1 VSTRAAMRVARLC
14 SVFEPPAAAVTGRA
28 RRFDP
33 IGGMQNHA
41 ACLTRALDA
50 RGIEQHVVTTR
61 PPGAPAVH
69 RIGDRASV
77 HRLGLP
83 VPWARQC
90 YAPFAA
96 ARLHALAR
104 DCDVLH
110 AHLGEDLAVI
120 PVALSVARRHRIP
133 LVLTVHMSLTHTF
146 VATTTRTHAVSALGA
161 PLERLGV
168 RAADAVIA
176 LTPRLAERLAR
187 SGVATDRVRVIPSGV
202 EPARFAPPAVD
213 DRPPRRGPPRVG
225 YVGRLCRQ
233 KGVATLMDAFGRLL
247 HGEARL
253 VLVGDGPARR
263 ALERRAAR
271 RGVAGRVEFAGF
283 RHHDEIPA
291 LLRSLDVM
299 VLPSLCEELGS
310 VLVEGMQA
318 GLPIVAS
325 RTGGI
330 PDAIGDAGVLVDPG
344 DAGRL
349 ATALDRLL
357 GDPAARAAL
366 GARARRRATRFDWER
381 LAGEVL
387 DVYDAVVHRRR
398 AAVADGLDRA
408 RVAVPS
414 LPR

>member
-1 VSTRAAMRVARLC
+1 MSARAAMRVARLC
-14 SVFEPPAAAVTGRA
+14 SVFEPPVGAVTGRA

-33 IGGMQNHA
+33 IGGMQNHT

-69 RIGDRASV
+69 RIGDGAAV

-90 YAPFAA
+90 WAPFAA
-96 ARLHALAR
+96 ARLHGLAR
-104 DCDVLH
+104 GCDLLH
-110 AHLGEDLAVI
+110 AHLGEDLAVV
-120 PVALSVARRHRIP
+120 PLALSAARRHRIP
-133 LVLTVHMSLTHTF
+133 LVLTVHMSLAHTF
-146 VATTTRTHAVSALGA
+146 VATTMRTHAVRVLGA

-176 LTPRLAERLAR
+176 LTPRLAGRLVS
-187 SGVATDRVRVIPSGV
+187 SGVSEDRVRAIPSGV
-202 EPARFAPPAVD
+202 EPGRFGPRAD
-213 DRPPRRGPPRVG
+213 EDRPPGGRAPRVG
-225 YVGRLCRQ
+225 YVGRLCSQ
-233 KGVATLMDAFGRLL
+233 KSVATLIDAFGRLSC
-247 HGEARL
+247 GDARL

-271 RGVAGRVEFAGF
+271 RGLGGRVEFAGF

-291 LLRSLDVM
+291 LLRSLDVL
-299 VLPSLCEELGS
+299 VLPSLYEELGS

-325 RTGGI
+325 RTGGT
-330 PDAIGDAGVLVDPG
+330 PDVLGDAGVLVTPG
-344 DAGRL
+344 AAGEL
-349 ATALDRLL
+349 AAALDRLF

-366 GARARRRATRFDWER
+366 RERARRRAARFHWDR

-387 DVYDAVVHRRR
+387 GVYDAVVHRRR
-398 AAVADGLDRA
+398 APVRRAGERA
-408 RVAVPS
+408 RVAVPA